1 MRTSK
6 IYSLSNFQE
15 YNTILSLLLLLFS
28 RSVLSDSFS
37 TSWTVAL
44 QAPLSMG
51 LLQARILEWV
61 AISFS
66 RGSSQPRDQT
76 SISCI
81 SRWVLSHWATR
92 EAHNTAL
99 WTPITTLD
107 LQNLLLNVCT
117 LWPVFPHYP
126 CTFSQPLATTIL
138 LPFINSAFLDSTQ
151 TISDFLHLACLQGPS
166 IQTAVLLSLSGWMM
180 VIVCAYHI
188 SGTHLSVASSVPYLA
203 S

>member
-6 IYSLSNFQE
+6 IYSLSKFQE
-15 YNTILSLLLLLFS
+15 YNTVLSLLLFS
-28 RSVLSDSFS
+28 CSVLSDSFS
-37 TSWTVAL
+37 TSWTIAL
-44 QAPLSMG
+44 QAPPSM
-51 LLQARILEWV
+51 R
-61 AISFS
+61 FS
-66 RGSSQPRDQT
+66 RQEYWSGLPFPSPGDLPNPG
-76 SISCI
+76 IKPAFPAL
-81 SRWVLSHWATR
+81 SRWVLSLLSR
-92 EAHNTAL
+92 EAHNTAP

-126 CTFSQPLATTIL
+126 CTFSQPLATTVL

-166 IQTAVLLSLSGWMM
+166 IQTAVLLSLSGWIM
-180 VIVCAYHI
+180 VIVCVYHI
-188 SGTHLSVASSVPYLA
+188 SSGTPLSVDSSVPYLA